1 MAKLS
6 DETVQRII
14 ARLFTGNPIKRNEA
28 ETVLSAL
35 GAQFRPGKGKGSH
48 GRWLFP
54 NGETATLPGK
64 ASKDLS
70 LGVRQSLKNQLRNNG
85 VTYDEN

>member
-6 DETVQRII
+6 DNKVQKII
-14 ARLFTGNPIKRNEA
+14 ARLFTSSPVTRKDTQI
-28 ETVLSAL
+28 VLSAL

-48 GRWLFP
+48 GRWLLP
-54 NGETATLPGK
+54 NGETATLPDK

-70 LGVRQSLKNQLRNNG
+70 VGVRQSLEKQLRNNG
-85 VTYDEN
+85 VKND

>member
-6 DETVQRII
+6 DEEVKKII
-14 ARLFTGNPIKRNEA
+14 ARLFTGNPIKRKEA
-28 ETVLSAL
+28 ETVLAAL
-35 GAQFRPGKGKGSH
+35 GAEFRIGKGKGSH
-48 GRWLFP
+48 GRWLLP

-70 LGVRQSLKNQLRNNG
+70 MGVRQSLKKQLLNNG
-85 VTYDEN
+85 VTDE

>member
-6 DETVQRII
+6 DEEVQRII
-14 ARLFTGNPIKRNEA
+14 SRLFTGNPTTRKEA
-28 ETVLSAL
+28 EVILGAL
-35 GAQFRPGKGKGSH
+35 GAKFRPGKGKGSH
-48 GRWLFP
+48 GRWLLP

-70 LGVRQSLKNQLRNNG
+70 IGVRQSLKKQLRNNG
-85 VTYDEN
+85 VTND

>member
-6 DETVQRII
+6 DEAVQRII
-14 ARLFTGNPIKRNEA
+14 IRLFTGNPIKRKDA
-28 ETVLSAL
+28 EIVLEAL
-35 GAQFRPGKGKGSH
+35 GAQFRPGRGKGSH
-48 GRWLFP
+48 GRWLLP

-70 LGVRQSLKNQLRNNG
+70 LGVRQSLKKQLRNNG
-85 VTYDEN
+85 VTYDG

>member
-6 DETVQRII
+6 DEEVQRII
-14 ARLFTGNPIKRNEA
+14 ARLFTGSPITRKEA
-28 ETVLSAL
+28 EVVLSAL

-48 GRWLFP
+48 GRWLLP
-54 NGETATLPGK
+54 NGKTATLPGK

-70 LGVRQSLKNQLRNNG
+70 IGVRQSLRKQLRNNG
-85 VTYDEN
+85 VTHD

>member
-6 DETVQRII
+6 DEEVKRII
-14 ARLFTGNPIKRNEA
+14 ARLFIGNPITRKEA
-28 ETVLSAL
+28 EVVLNAL

-48 GRWLFP
+48 GRWLLP

-70 LGVRQSLKNQLRNNG
+70 VGVRQSLKKQLRSNG
-85 VTYDEN
+85 VIHD

>member
-6 DETVQRII
+6 DEEVQRII
-14 ARLFTGNPIKRNEA
+14 TRLFTGNPITRKEA
-28 ETVLSAL
+28 EIVLDAL
-35 GAQFRPGKGKGSH
+35 GANFRPGRGKGSH
-48 GRWLFP
+48 GRWLLP

-70 LGVRQSLKNQLRNNG
+70 IGVRQSLKKQLRNNG
-85 VTYDEN
+85 VSND

>member
-6 DETVQRII
+6 DEAAQRII
-14 ARLFTGNPIKRNEA
+14 ARLFTGSPITRKEA
-28 ETVLSAL
+28 EIVLDAI

-48 GRWLFP
+48 GRWLLP
-54 NGETATLPGK
+54 NRETTTLPGK

-70 LGVRQSLKNQLRNNG
+70 IGVRQSLKRQLRKNG
-85 VTYDEN
+85 VNYD

>member
-1 MAKLS
+1 MPKLS
-6 DETVQRII
+6 DEEVQRII
-14 ARLFTGNPIKRNEA
+14 TRLFTGNPITRKEA
-28 ETVLSAL
+28 ETVLNAL

-48 GRWLFP
+48 GRWLLP

-70 LGVRQSLKNQLRNNG
+70 IGVRQSLKKQLRNNG
-85 VTYDEN
+85 VSDD

>member
-6 DETVQRII
+6 DEEVRKII
-14 ARLFTGNPIKRNEA
+14 ARLFTGSPIKRKEA

-35 GAQFRPGKGKGSH
+35 GSEFRPGKGKGSH
-48 GRWLFP
+48 GRWLLP

-70 LGVRQSLKNQLRNNG
+70 IAVRQSLKKQLRNNG
-85 VTYDEN
+85 VTND

>member
-6 DETVQRII
+6 DEAVQRII
-14 ARLFTGNPIKRNEA
+14 ARLFTGSPIKRKDA
-28 ETVLSAL
+28 ETVLDAL

-48 GRWLFP
+48 GRWLLP

-70 LGVRQSLKNQLRNNG
+70 LGVRHSLKKQLRNNG
-85 VTYDEN
+85 VTYDGN